1 MRRSVRWGIFGGALL
16 VAIGGTVGGVRY
28 QQGLHHLSL
37 TEAAIHQNQLQTA
50 AQEIQQAKRSWPWI
64 ATTALEQQILGAQAA
79 NESYS
84 HAMTAVN
91 AGHFNQAE
99 KDFAAIPSWS
109 VHYPAAQD
117 WLKRLH
123 TAFSEAQAAQ
133 KILDDG
139 RAVLQALDTFNTD
152 YQPAV
157 ANLNQLQQAVYNF
170 GLPPASEL
178 TSASSMVGR
187 LQQDVQALQAAL
199 LTFNSSLSG
208 VTATKPWNAVPVQ
221 DLESQGTAL
230 VQNANAISQA
240 FYNDVEIFSRLD
252 GSTVSFLDSNTAL
265 SDLQSAAIAFKNALA
280 FFAGSAVGL
289 ISTELGTSQHIRQLL
304 PEAHPTSPA
313 VLPPEVPSTPN
324 LPISAVTSS
333 GSPTLTLFHDSA
345 DGITVDVPVGWSKA
359 PLVGGDWS
367 GWKFVNPVDPN
378 QEEILVSS
386 GCVGCYYPQGDSA
399 ARPDPRLVVPEQNVL
414 SQFVFNHGLSDG
426 YAFGFPGNPYP
437 GNGVVTVS
445 TDRNGYG
452 YVEVLL
458 PPGEKSL
465 ATTILNSFRLSL

>member
-1 MRRSVRWGIFGGALL
+1 MHRPVRWGIFGGALL
-16 VAIGGTVGGVRY
+16 VAIGGIVGGVRY

-37 TEAAIHQNQLQTA
+37 AESAIHQNQLQTA

-64 ATTALEQQILGAQAA
+64 ATAALQQQILGAQAA
-79 NESYS
+79 NERYS
-84 HAMTAVN
+84 QAMTSVN

-178 TSASSMVGR
+178 ASASSVVGR
-187 LQQDVQALQAAL
+187 LQQDVQTLQAAL
-199 LTFNSSLSG
+199 LTLNSSLSG
-208 VTATKPWNAVPVQ
+208 VTATKPWNTVPVQ
-221 DLESQGTAL
+221 NLESQGTAL
-230 VQNANAISQA
+230 VQDANAISQA
-240 FYNDVEIFSRLD
+240 FYNDVEIFSRLN

-265 SDLQSAAIAFKNALA
+265 SHLQSAAIAFKNALA
-280 FFAGSAVGL
+280 AFAGSAVGL
-289 ISTELGTSQHIRQLL
+289 ISNELGTSQHIGQLL
-304 PEAHPTSPA
+304 PEAPPSPA
-313 VLPPEVPSTPN
+313 ALPPQVPSTPN
-324 LPISAVTSS
+324 PPTSSVASS
-333 GSPTLTLFHDSA
+333 GSQTLTLFYDSA
-345 DGITVDVPVGWSKA
+345 DGITVDVPAGWSKA

-367 GWKFVNPVDPN
+367 GWKFVNPADPN

-386 GCVGCYYPQGDSA
+386 GCVGCYYPQGDLTA
-399 ARPDPRLVVPEQNVL
+399 KPDPRLVVPEQNVS

-426 YAFGFPGNPYP
+426 YAFWLPGNPYP

-445 TDRNGYG
+445 TDQNGFG

-458 PPGEKSL
+458 PPGEKPL
-465 ATTILNSFRLSL
+465 ATTILNSFHLSL